1 MPARSLR
8 KPFPPPGPR
17 LSPRKRKE
25 ERIELVQAFKIL
37 ALRAPSPPPLQPRPR
52 IDHFVMNLPESAID
66 FLDAFRG
73 FLSPEN
79 IGIDAME
86 IYDVMPM
93 IHCYCFTRELES
105 DKAEVDIRKVR
116 FFFLGAA
123 AFHGVD
129 VWFQRVE
136 EQLGHPL
143 VDEVALH
150 MVRSVAPGKDM
161 YCISFRLPRIVAF
174 DGVREMPPVG
184 DRTRPPHMDL

>member
-116 FFFLGAA
+116 FFFSARQLFMALMLVPEGRGTVGAPT
-123 AFHGVD
+123 G
-129 VWFQRVE
+129 R
-136 EQLGHPL
+136 
-143 VDEVALH
+143 
-150 MVRSVAPGKDM
+150 RSGTSYGAICRPG
-161 YCISFRLPRIVAF
+161 
-174 DGVREMPPVG
+174 
-184 DRTRPPHMDL
+184 

>member
-1 MPARSLR
+1 VPARSLR

-123 AFHGVD
+123 AFRGVD
-129 VWFQRVE
+129 VGSRGSRNSWGTHWSTKWHFIWCDLSPRV
-136 EQLGHPL
+136 
-143 VDEVALH
+143 
-150 MVRSVAPGKDM
+150 KI
-161 YCISFRLPRIVAF
+161 CIVSASDCP
-174 DGVREMPPVG
+174 E
-184 DRTRPPHMDL
+184 

>member
-1 MPARSLR
+1 VPARSLR

-105 DKAEVDIRKVR
+105 DKAEVDIRK
-116 FFFLGAA
+116 
-123 AFHGVD
+123 
-129 VWFQRVE
+129 RVE